1 MRTVAVLAAF
11 TVANGLAAPASAQ
24 FGNLGK
30 ITKRAQQVQK
40 LADLDISDRDE
51 RAIGE
56 QVSARLVDRF
66 GIHQDA
72 KVAKYVTLVGVVLAQ
87 ASTRP
92 ALDWKFIVLDTDGVN
107 AYAAPG
113 GIIHITRGAL
123 GLFDT
128 EAELAGVL
136 GHEIAHIT
144 EKHTVRAIQKGNLVQ
159 LGADEAGAS
168 GGLTGA
174 LIGQIANR
182 SYDIVFNNKFNRNDE
197 NESDKVGVT
206 LANRVGYSP
215 NGLSAFLT
223 RLAERNRGMQ
233 EPNGLFASHPL
244 IKERLDRL
252 ARIIKQDKL
261 TATATVQ
268 ARYGSTI
275 TFEAKPVTAIAAL
288 DVDGARGVAGGG
300 SDSSKPGEKADVKDG
315 AQEQKEQPRKKGFGL
330 GNLASSLTQGKQAES
345 TQASV
350 SAGGR
355 MGVPDT
361 NAPGGAVKTP
371 VRFTISAAEIAEF
384 RKGIA

>member
-1 MRTVAVLAAF
+1 MRTVAFLAAF
-11 TVANGLAAPASAQ
+11 AVAGGMVVPASAQ
-24 FGNLGK
+24 LGQLDK
-30 ITKRAQQVQK
+30 LTKGAQQVKK
-40 LADLDISDRDE
+40 LADLNISDRDE

-56 QVSARLVDRF
+56 QVSARLVVRF
-66 GIHQDA
+66 GIYQDPH
-72 KVAKYVTLVGVVLAQ
+72 VAKYVSLLGVVLAE

-123 GLFDT
+123 GLLDS

-174 LIGQIANR
+174 IIGEIANR
-182 SYDIVFNNKFNRNDE
+182 SYEIIFNNKFNRNDE
-197 NESDKVGVT
+197 NESDKVGIT
-206 LANRVGYSP
+206 LANRVGYSAA
-215 NGLSAFLT
+215 GLGAFLT
-223 RLAERNRGMQ
+223 RLGERNTGLQ

-244 IKERLDRL
+244 IKERLERL
-252 ARIIKQDKL
+252 AKTIKQDKL

-268 ARYGSTI
+268 ARYASTI
-275 TFEAKPVTAIAAL
+275 KFEAKPLTEIATL
-288 DVDGARGVAGGG
+288 DIDGARGVAGGG
-300 SDSSKPGEKADVKDG
+300 SSA
-315 AQEQKEQPRKKGFGL
+315 QKEGEPAQSTSAEKKEPPKKKGFGL
-330 GNLASSLTQGKQAES
+330 GALTSSLTQGKQSES

-361 NAPGGAVKTP
+361 NASGGAVKTP
-371 VRFTISAAEIAEF
+371 VRFTISAADIVEF
-384 RKGIA
+384 KKGIA